1 MDILALIGA
10 LLIGLTL
17 GLLGS
22 GGSILTV
29 PVLVYLLDQP
39 EKVAIAGSLAIVGG
53 IALFAVL
60 PYARQR
66 LVDWRSVA
74 WFGIPGMFGTW
85 GGAWLAQFVS
95 GAFQLVVF
103 ALVMLA
109 AAWSMF
115 RGSSGAAAVATG
127 SGAPRAAW
135 KIVVEGIL
143 VGLLTGF
150 VGVGGGFLIV
160 PALVLLGGLPMPL
173 AIGSSLAII
182 ALKSAAGF
190 WKYLDVL
197 AQDGLALDWTVI
209 GTFIAIGAVGSLIGN
224 RIGARLP
231 QAALKRGFALFLVV
245 MAAYILWKTGS
256 GHSSF

>member
-1 MDILALIGA
+1 M
-10 LLIGLTL
+10 LIGLTL

-29 PVLVYLLDQP
+29 PVLVYLLGQP

-53 IALFAVL
+53 IALAAVL
-60 PYARQR
+60 PYAWQR
-66 LVDWRSVA
+66 KVDWRSVA
-74 WFGIPGMFGTW
+74 WFGVPGMAGTW
-85 GGAWLAQFVS
+85 GGAWLAQFVT
-95 GAFQLVVF
+95 GGVQLAVF

-115 RGSSGAAAVATG
+115 RGAGSAPPTDAAPA
-127 SGAPRAAW
+127 RAAW
-135 KIVVEGIL
+135 RIVADGL
-143 VGLLTGF
+143 AVGALTGF

-197 AQDGLALDWTVI
+197 ARDGLALDWGVI
-209 GTFIAIGAVGSLIGN
+209 GAFIAIGAVGSLLGN
-224 RIGARLP
+224 RIATRLP
-231 QAALKRGFALFLVV
+231 QAALKRGFAAFLVA
-245 MAAYILWKTGS
+245 MAAFILWRTLPGLL
-256 GHSSF
+256 

>member
-1 MDILALIGA
+1 M
-10 LLIGLTL
+10 IGLTL

-29 PVLVYLLDQP
+29 PVLVYLLHQP
-39 EKVAIAGSLAIVGG
+39 EKVAIAGSLVIVGG
-53 IALFAVL
+53 IALAGVL

-74 WFGIPGMFGTW
+74 WFGIPGMAGTW

-95 GAFQLVVF
+95 GALQLAVF

-115 RGSSGAAAVATG
+115 RSGAAAVV
-127 SGAPRAAW
+127 APPTERAAW
-135 KIVVEGIL
+135 KIVVDGL
-143 VGLLTGF
+143 AVGVLTGF

-160 PALVLLGGLPMPL
+160 PALVLLGGLAMPV

-197 AQDGLALDWTVI
+197 ERDGLALDWQVI
-209 GTFIAIGAVGSLIGN
+209 VTFIVVGAVGSLVGH
-224 RIGARLP
+224 RLAARLP
-231 QAALKRGFALFLVV
+231 QAALKRGFAVFLAV
-245 MAAYILWKTGS
+245 MAAYILWRTLPGVL
-256 GHSSF
+256 